1 MIMINIGDIVN
12 IIAIVIIRDP
22 VHQHHHHLMIISDVQ
37 RDSNKKTKNVI
48 RWAFR
53 MYDKDG
59 SGEIDLDEMTEIFCL
74 MYSIQVSTYMLD
86 KSFEQIFIILITIT
100 VIVQKRGSLR
110 RRIDHHHH
118 HHRHHHIHQ
127 QGFTE
132 EED

>member
-12 IIAIVIIRDP
+12 IIVIVIMRDP
-22 VHQHHHHLMIISDVQ
+22 VHQHHPPSSPLSDAPG
-37 RDSNKKTKNVI
+37 DSNKKTKNVI

-74 MYSIQVSTYMLD
+74 MYSIQVPLVSIYMQLD

-100 VIVQKRGSLR
+100 VGL
-110 RRIDHHHH
+110 
-118 HHRHHHIHQ
+118 
-127 QGFTE
+127 TE